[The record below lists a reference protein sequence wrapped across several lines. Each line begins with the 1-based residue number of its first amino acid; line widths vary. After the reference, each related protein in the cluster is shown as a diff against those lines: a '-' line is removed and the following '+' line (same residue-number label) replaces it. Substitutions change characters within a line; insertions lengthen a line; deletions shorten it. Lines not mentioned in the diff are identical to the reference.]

1 MANAWHKALKNVA
14 EYAPT
19 IQFDITCTRGTGCL
33 EPDHP
38 GEPDVYFQYDLGLK
52 KMDFV
57 KDAKDIGWTWDKNGN
72 WLCPA
77 CSKGE
82 KNDS

>member
-14 EYAPT
+14 EYDPVF
-19 IQFDITCTRGTGCL
+19 QFDITCTRGTDCL
-33 EPDHP
+33 DPDYP
-38 GEPDVYFQYDLGLK
+38 GEPDEYLQVDLGLK

-57 KDAKDIGWTWDKNGN
+57 RDARAVGWTWNKNGN

-77 CSKGE
+77 CSKAGG
-82 KNDS
+82 